1 MAFERG
7 YNIIYLNSDED
18 PEKERK
24 VFRTLEQKMVDGVI
38 FIPSVYSTKNQQI
51 IKDFSVPIVAV
62 DRVFDVDGIKGG
74 VIVHK
79 VTVVGSMNYDTTI
92 HVKKFPLPGETI
104 LAEAY
109 SNSLG
114 GKGANQAAALAKV
127 GLEVSMIGAVGQ
139 DNEGH
144 AMLNELNHL
153 GINTD
158 NVHLSDEQPTG
169 RAQIVVEESGNNNII
184 VIPGANG
191 RFSEEHIDR
200 CQQAISSA
208 DAILAQLEIPL
219 MTVQYVFAL
228 AKRMNKLTVLNP
240 APVCSLKEELLQN
253 VDILIPNEIEM
264 EKLYGK
270 PLKSYGELET
280 ACEYF
285 TGLGVKIVIVTLGE
299 RGCYYYHQ
307 GQGKFAACYAVKA
320 IDTTAAGDSFIGGFL
335 GNYLETKDIDQ
346 AIDFGQ
352 RVAAI
357 TVSRRGAIESIPN
370 RIEALT
376 TSLSK

>member
-1 MAFERG
+1 
-7 YNIIYLNSDED
+7 
-18 PEKERK
+18 
-24 VFRTLEQKMVDGVI
+24 
-38 FIPSVYSTKNQQI
+38 
-51 IKDFSVPIVAV
+51 
-62 DRVFDVDGIKGG
+62 
-74 VIVHK
+74 
-79 VTVVGSMNYDTTI
+79 MNYDTTI
-92 HVKKFPLPGETI
+92 HVTKFPLPGETI
-104 LAEAY
+104 LAESY

-127 GLEVSMIGAVGQ
+127 GLEVSMIGVVGQ

-144 AMLNELNHL
+144 AMLNELNRL
-153 GINTD
+153 GINTKS
-158 NVHLSDEQPTG
+158 VHQSNEQPTG
-169 RAQIVVEESGNNNII
+169 RAQIVVEKSGNNNII

-191 RFSEEHIDR
+191 IFSKEYIDR
-200 CQQAISSA
+200 SKQAITSA

-228 AKRMNKLTVLNP
+228 AKSLNKLTVLNP
-240 APVCSLKEELLQN
+240 APVCPIKKELLQN
-253 VDILIPNEIEM
+253 VDIFIPNEIEM
-264 EKLYGK
+264 EKLYGE
-270 PLKSYGELET
+270 PVKSEEGLER

-285 TGLGVKIVIVTLGE
+285 IGLGVKIVIVTLGE
-299 RGCYYYHQ
+299 RGCYYYHE
-307 GQGKFAACYAVKA
+307 GHGKFAACYAVKA

-335 GNYLETKDIDQ
+335 GNYLETEDIDQ

-370 RIEALT
+370 RKEVLT

>member
-1 MAFERG
+1 MHR
-7 YNIIYLNSDED
+7 
-18 PEKERK
+18 
-24 VFRTLEQKMVDGVI
+24 
-38 FIPSVYSTKNQQI
+38 
-51 IKDFSVPIVAV
+51 
-62 DRVFDVDGIKGG
+62 
-74 VIVHK
+74 
-79 VTVVGSMNYDTTI
+79 VTVVGSMNYDSTI
-92 HVKKFPLPGETI
+92 HVNKFPLPGETI
-104 LAEAY
+104 LAKSY

-127 GLEVSMIGAVGQ
+127 GLEVSMIGVVGQ
-139 DNEGH
+139 DNEGQ

-158 NVHLSDEQPTG
+158 SVHLSKEQPTG

-184 VIPGANG
+184 VISGANG
-191 RFSEEHIDR
+191 TFSKEYIE
-200 CQQAISSA
+200 QSYEAISYA
-208 DAILAQLEIPL
+208 DAILAQLEIPIE
-219 MTVQYVFAL
+219 TVQHAFIL
-228 AKRMNKLTVLNP
+228 AKKLNKLTVLNP

-270 PLKSYGELET
+270 SVKSYENLEM
-280 ACEYF
+280 ACKYF
-285 TGLGVKIVIVTLGE
+285 TDLGVKIIIVTLGE
-299 RGCYYYHQ
+299 RGCYYYHE
-307 GQGKFAACYAVKA
+307 GQGKFTECYSVKA

-335 GNYLETKDIDQ
+335 GNYLETKDINQ

-357 TVSRRGAIESIPN
+357 TVSRSGAIESIPN
-370 RIEALT
+370 RIETLT